1 MNNNNKL
8 SSALIICFAILI
20 AGLKFAY
27 NNKLFEHIYNFERT
41 YYKFEVKCENAYS
54 YCTDLK
60 GKPLTGFLNVYHQ
73 NGNLDFIS
81 YYKNGKLDGISKTY
95 YENGQLESEASYK
108 NNKLDGIS
116 KGYYENGKL
125 KYEIPYTNGKPKGT
139 LKTYDEN
146 GQVNKKILLTY

>member
-1 MNNNNKL
+1 MNNNDKL
-8 SSALIICFAILI
+8 LSALIIGFAILI

-41 YYKFEVKCENAYS
+41 YDKSEVKCENAYS

-81 YYKNGKLDGISKTY
+81 YYKDGKLDEISKTY
-95 YENGQLESEASYK
+95 YENGQLKSESSYK
-108 NNKLDGIS
+108 DGNLDGNT
-116 KGYYENGKL
+116 K
-125 KYEIPYTNGKPKGT
+125 
-139 LKTYDEN
+139 
-146 GQVNKKILLTY
+146 